1 MNWGCFAQIEVV
13 LHRLR
18 LPCTDWGCP
27 AQIEVALHR
36 LRLSCTNFD
45 RIWIDE
51 AFLLWKKE
59 FWPWGLYVEAF
70 LRGSEARRSS
80 WNLDQYKVYIYRV
93 KDFWSEE
100 MANFRVCD
108 GLPMTDTWLNQ
119 GGDASMATVA
129 SREVSTMPDT
139 PTYSPPTRS
148 LTDGGRSPSIPP
160 DCLNRWWLRVW
171 FTLIKL
177 YIHNPDRQKDP
188 EIRSRGKEQ
197 GHESSKGWQLQV
209 SEIKVSERNL
219 LIGPFLHSIPNSI
232 TISFRHV
239 TCHWGEGPL
248 EY

>member
-1 MNWGCFAQIEVV
+1 M
-13 LHRLR
+13 
-18 LPCTDWGCP
+18 
-27 AQIEVALHR
+27 
-36 LRLSCTNFD
+36 
-45 RIWIDE
+45 
-51 AFLLWKKE
+51 
-59 FWPWGLYVEAF
+59 
-70 LRGSEARRSS
+70 
-80 WNLDQYKVYIYRV
+80 

-100 MANFRVCD
+100 MANFRVWD
-108 GLPMTDTWLNQ
+108 RLPMTDTWLNQ

-139 PTYSPPTRS
+139 PTYFPLHKVVPPN
-148 LTDGGRSPSIPP
+148 IPP
-160 DCLNRWWLRVW
+160 DCLTRWWLRVW

-177 YIHNPDRQKDP
+177 DIHNPDRRTDP

-232 TISFRHV
+232 TISFRHL
-239 TCHWGEGPL
+239 TCHGKEGPL

>member
-1 MNWGCFAQIEVV
+1 M
-13 LHRLR
+13 
-18 LPCTDWGCP
+18 
-27 AQIEVALHR
+27 
-36 LRLSCTNFD
+36 
-45 RIWIDE
+45 
-51 AFLLWKKE
+51 
-59 FWPWGLYVEAF
+59 
-70 LRGSEARRSS
+70 
-80 WNLDQYKVYIYRV
+80 

-100 MANFRVCD
+100 MANFRVWD
-108 GLPMTDTWLNQ
+108 RLPMTDTWLNQ

-160 DCLNRWWLRVW
+160 DCLTRWWLRVW

-177 YIHNPDRQKDP
+177 YIHNPDRRKDP

-219 LIGPFLHSIPNSI
+219 LIGPFLHSLPNSI
-232 TISFRHV
+232 TTSFRHL
-239 TCHWGEGPL
+239 TCHGGEGPL